1 MGLRN
6 NYRKSMPFFEVIAKD
21 ISCLVRE
28 GIFFI
33 QNGGK
38 LPVWV
43 AAPTYPS
50 KKTTL
55 SKIAR
60 MNKARLT
67 NKLVA
72 NPDVI
77 VYFENA
83 TYGSASMLRRKY
95 PKAKIINVNC
105 PDISKERVHVVH
117 LEALG
122 YSMNLNPKT
131 YIGVA
136 VEKSDEN
143 AVHDGQEVVCPVAY
157 PKTDAVYQKVLDN
170 TNEAGEYVDIRVP
183 VIAGKIPLVY
193 LKFKTLKNR
202 FTNKAH
208 RATLHKPEDLF
219 SEEETSQIEKYA
231 AAMKV
236 DFCEF
241 DVLRHN
247 GNKKIYIIDVNK
259 TPYGPPEP
267 LNQKDKAIALKKLSD
282 AFMQLINSKL

>member
-1 MGLRN
+1 
-6 NYRKSMPFFEVIAKD
+6 MPFFEVIIKD
-21 ISCLVRE
+21 IACLVRE
-28 GIFFI
+28 WGYYF

-60 MNKARLT
+60 MNKSRLT
-67 NKLVA
+67 NKFVS

-77 VYFENA
+77 IYFEDA
-83 TYGSASMLRRKY
+83 TYGSANELRRKY
-95 PKAKIINVNC
+95 PKTRIINANC

-143 AVHDGQEVVCPVAY
+143 AVHDGQEVICPVSF

-193 LKFKTLKNR
+193 LKFKTKKNR

-208 RATLHKPEDLF
+208 RATLHQPEDIF
-219 SEEETSQIEKYA
+219 SEEEISQIEKYA
-231 AAMKV
+231 TAMRV
-236 DFCEF
+236 DLCEF
-241 DVLRHN
+241 DVLRHK
-247 GNKKIYIIDVNK
+247 GNNKIYIIDVNK
-259 TPYGPPEP
+259 TPYGPPDP
-267 LNQKDKAIALKKLSD
+267 LNKEDKALAVKKLSD
-282 AFMQLINSKL
+282 AFMQMINTKV

>member
-6 NYRKSMPFFEVIAKD
+6 NYRKEMPFFEVMIKD
-21 ISCLVRE
+21 IACLLRE
-28 GIFFI
+28 GIYFI

-60 MNKARLT
+60 MNKVRLT
-67 NKLVA
+67 NKLVS
-72 NPDVI
+72 NPDVL

-83 TYGSASMLRRKY
+83 TYGSASALRRKY

-143 AVHDGQEVVCPVAY
+143 AVHDGQEVMCPVAF

-183 VIAGKIPLVY
+183 VIQGKIPLVY

-219 SEEETSQIEKYA
+219 SEEEISQIEKYA
-231 AAMKV
+231 TAMKV

-259 TPYGPPEP
+259 TPYGPPDP
-267 LNQKDKAIALKKLSD
+267 LNKKDKAIALNTLSN
-282 AFMQLINSKL
+282 AFVAMINAKV

>member
-6 NYRKSMPFFEVIAKD
+6 NYRTSMPFFEVIIKD
-21 ISCLVRE
+21 IACLIRE
-28 GIFFI
+28 GIYFI

-60 MNKARLT
+60 MNRVRLT

-83 TYGSASMLRRKY
+83 TYGSSSLLRRRY
-95 PKAKIINVNC
+95 PKVKIINVNC

-131 YIGVA
+131 YIGIA

-143 AVHDGQEVVCPVAY
+143 AVHDGQEVMCPVAF

-193 LKFKTLKNR
+193 LKFKTQKNR

-208 RATLHKPEDLF
+208 RATLHTPEEVF
-219 SEEETSQIEKYA
+219 SEEEIEQIEKYA

-241 DVLRHN
+241 DVLRHK

-267 LNQKDKAIALKKLSD
+267 LNQKDKAIALKKLSV
-282 AFMQLINSKL
+282 AFMLLINSKL

>member
-6 NYRKSMPFFEVIAKD
+6 NYRKGMPFFEVIIKD
-21 ISCLVRE
+21 FSSLIRDS
-28 GIFFI
+28 IFFI
-33 QNGGK
+33 VNGGN
-38 LPVWV
+38 LPVWI

-60 MNKARLT
+60 MNKVRLT
-67 NKLVA
+67 SKLVN

-83 TYGSASMLRRKY
+83 TYGSASTLRRKY
-95 PKAKIINVNC
+95 PKARIINVNC

-131 YIGVA
+131 YIGIA

-143 AVHDGQEVVCPVAY
+143 ATHDGQEVVCPMEF

-170 TNEAGEYVDIRVP
+170 SNEKGEYVDIRVP
-183 VIAGKIPLVY
+183 VIGGKIPLVY

-208 RATLHKPEDLF
+208 RATLNTPEEIF
-219 SEEETSQIEKYA
+219 SSEEIEQIEKYS

-241 DVLRHN
+241 DVIRHK
-247 GNKKIYIIDVNK
+247 GNQKIYIIDVNK
-259 TPYGPPEP
+259 TPYGPPDP
-267 LNQKDKAIALKKLSD
+267 LNRNDQAIALKKLSD
-282 AFMQLINSKL
+282 AFMKMINTKG

>member
-6 NYRKSMPFFEVIAKD
+6 NYRQTMPLFEVIVKD
-21 ISCLVRE
+21 VSCLIRE
-28 GIFFI
+28 GIYFL

-38 LPVWV
+38 LPVWI

-60 MNKARLT
+60 MNGARLT
-67 NKLVA
+67 NKLVR
-72 NPDVI
+72 NPDVV

-83 TYGSASMLRRKY
+83 TYGSASALRRKY
-95 PKAKIINVNC
+95 PKARIINVNC
-105 PDISKERVHVVH
+105 PDISKERVHAVH

-143 AVHDGQEVVCPVAY
+143 AMHDGQEVVCPVEF
-157 PKTDAVYQKVLDN
+157 PKTNAVYQKVLDN
-170 TNEAGEYVDIRVP
+170 TNDAGEYVDIRVP
-183 VIAGKIPLVY
+183 VIGNKIPLVY

-208 RATLHKPEDLF
+208 RATLHKPEDIF
-219 SEEETSQIEKYA
+219 SEEEISQIEKYA
-231 AAMKV
+231 VAMKV

-241 DVLRHN
+241 DVLRHK
-247 GNKKIYIIDVNK
+247 GNQKIYIIDVNK

-267 LNQKDKAIALKKLSD
+267 LNRKDKMIALKKLSD
-282 AFMQLINSKL
+282 AFMTMV

>member
-6 NYRKSMPFFEVIAKD
+6 KYRQTMPLFEVIVKD
-21 ISCLVRE
+21 VSCLIRE
-28 GIFFI
+28 GFYFLK
-33 QNGGK
+33 NGGR
-38 LPVWV
+38 LPIWI

-60 MNKARLT
+60 MNGVRLT
-67 NKLVA
+67 NKLVS

-83 TYGSASMLRRKY
+83 TYGSASALRRKY
-95 PKAKIINVNC
+95 PKTRIINVNC
-105 PDISKERVHVVH
+105 PDISKERVHAVH

-143 AVHDGQEVVCPVAY
+143 AVHDGQEVVCPVEF
-157 PKTDAVYQKVLDN
+157 PKTNAVYQKVLDN
-170 TNEAGEYVDIRVP
+170 TNDAGEYVDIRVP
-183 VIAGKIPLVY
+183 VIGGKIPLVY

-208 RATLHKPEDLF
+208 RATLHKPEDVF
-219 SEEETSQIEKYA
+219 SGEEIEQIEKYA

-241 DVLRHN
+241 DVLRHK
-247 GNKKIYIIDVNK
+247 GNQKIYIIDVNK
-259 TPYGPPEP
+259 TPYGPPDP
-267 LNQKDKAIALKKLSD
+267 LNRKDKAIALKKLSD
-282 AFMQLINSKL
+282 AFIKMV